1 MNRTKSPFKHNE
13 DGHLLL
19 SEVAHKEAHEGEVD
33 NVVTNDLSVENVS
46 NYSKKKVKEE
56 KVKEVKEE
64 KVEEVKEKKKEV
76 EEEKDVLGSTFTN
89 ETGDEYIKKEN
100 GWNVKDNKTGK
111 FRLVNQKMFYD
122 NQLKG
127 SKPETKQANKFLTEE
142 DLSAMESIQD
152 PKKREIYKNKLI
164 AQRKEEGFV
173 NPAFKKET
181 DARNK
186 VIVGD
191 PFVPKQDKD
200 GNNVDTDAQNTIY
213 SIEKILKNNLWLEG
227 TSQGDKLLDDL
238 SIANTEKERAEFQVI
253 KEKGREEAA
262 KFNEDDLK
270 EISTASAVLNDA
282 RDDKLNEDYG
292 NLGFTFKNGTITSL
306 DGTEIDV
313 NGKKESEVKEFLE
326 NNAVYFENQDD
337 FALYRATKTGELD
350 ASQIH
355 KIKTEADDKAVTA
368 IASIVSNDLENIIT
382 HHLDSRNKKAVTQS
396 TNFINALGFDVSE
409 TDIVNYANAN
419 NANWNE
425 MSLGDVIVTMPQ
437 IGETLEMESAVTNNL
452 DNAVAIEANRQLN
465 LKYNNSHNQQKNAE
479 LYNEELVSLR
489 SEIKADF
496 MESADF
502 LTSER
507 SSNEDIDNNGDDYVG
522 TDYLDG
528 EGNIV
533 NQEAY
538 DDKLASLKQNRVYKN
553 ISTLLQSQETSSQ
566 IQKNVDD
573 YADGLLSN
581 NVWMNTTTQN
591 NNEEGLTEQTE
602 ELDDRQNKLLIKGE
616 LLKKEYDNSIKK
628 MKVSRV
634 WLEENTQKSI
644 QSEIDG
650 ILKGE
655 YTTKEEVEEANLK
668 IEGIIENYN
677 THRNQFKSALDEV
690 KGVSDANLMLQVDY
704 KELFKD
710 GEDFANYANHI
721 ARNTQ
726 WGTQAVT
733 SFGIGALSLVSDA
746 TSFVGMIGDIPVT
759 LLDEISDSLD
769 DGNVVKSIIEASQ
782 VVTGDGFAGEETTT
796 GFTVIKDAIGTL
808 QGVMAD
814 QVEIAPTFEDANS
827 TGDWMEYGVVS
838 IAGQL
843 PQIAAMCLV
852 PGGPYVLGAISA
864 GGQYDQFEQ
873 DRILYDKTG
882 GLYGNNVNFLTAVS
896 GSIAVGAINYYSEKI
911 TLGQIKGVSAILKAP
926 VGKTVGLKY
935 LRQNVFNPK
944 VLLHTITDL
953 GMESGSEALATLGEN
968 GINILAGTQGVDLYD
983 NVVESAVTGAL
994 LSSTMKSPALFKHA
1008 YAPFA
1013 SQNSTQAMDSNFL
1026 KINDLGEKLMNTNVP
1041 SEIESIKAEI
1051 AEIAQENTKLME
1063 LDIQRV
1069 DVLDDSEKRDLINIE
1084 SDNRKLKQ
1092 TASEIIKDESL
1103 SKKQKQEQLKQI
1115 NEKLNKNSVRKQEV
1129 FDKYPDDVVKEKYK
1143 HTMNSVRDQVKII
1156 KEYGGPE
1163 INVQEGNTKKFAEV
1177 LEAAGVDPVYQTRYG
1192 GLMPVLDNYGK
1203 VKSYDMFVNKET
1215 SLKDGMFTT
1224 GAHELLHGIMYQT
1237 LKQDNNTQEV
1247 VGDALLEALTDAGA
1261 TISTDSDFNERINSY
1276 TKAEGQGEE
1285 IMAITSEALMKG
1297 EITLPESALDKLGN
1311 VYRRVIKNKT
1321 NRDIEFNK
1329 PKDVLNF
1336 IKDYN
1341 YSIEKNMSQ
1350 PAITRMAAKGITG
1363 EMVSKFQAAK
1373 KNADAKASFS
1383 RNVIQEI
1390 IAKPDLKTDFD
1401 NLVQDNSGVKK
1412 YKTKDSF
1419 VESTDFFPAYDMIVN
1434 SKKLDGLVMANVS
1447 DVIQPDQ
1454 MSDFVNK
1461 VKEKIGDRFLKNFD
1475 PSINESLFG
1484 WLTGV
1489 AGGAGQSIVYR
1500 AKGDVMNE
1508 YNKVIKAASID
1519 KGRVNAEGD
1528 TFASQI
1534 EADTDVRIESLDD
1547 QVMSPGQETAVK
1559 QKQEGRVLENL
1570 SEVGLENMGEVDA
1583 VVMAEVEALIEQ
1595 NPKDLD
1601 KKLNNLIEKEFRK
1614 LVVAGMGKVSRV
1626 KVGEE
1631 IVKGKKKPIY
1641 KVDVS
1646 GDYKAF
1652 HALEFDN
1659 MVKSL
1664 STDVIKN
1671 NYNNLFDIEQTSR
1684 EKDRKVNPVTGKI
1697 TYPGKGIFTIGTNK
1711 AKWTKYFTEGGYTTL
1726 KERQNGLAK
1735 LIAKSKAKTAV
1746 DNYIIENSTDI
1757 NKVVDAKLNLLS
1769 ESLDNQQKEITSFD
1783 KIQFAKQANIKTD
1796 SRKQGLPTKSTIE
1809 AVKQGKDFLSKL
1821 EKDIKILRGKKGK
1834 NGKPLYKDNG
1844 IALEKAI
1851 ADLVY
1856 SYNIPGLVVLSTDPS
1871 EKGGVADLQLG
1882 IDIGGKIFQQL
1893 NIEVKADGIK
1903 IRVGSTLVT
1912 KYEANKTDKD
1922 GNPLF
1927 DNGNLT
1933 LKDPLG
1939 QNNNTFNKGQK
1950 DIDAY
1955 YNRANELIRENNKTR
1970 KVQFP
1975 QMTNSSSPMTE
1986 SVFFALQNEGLSA
1999 NIVRNSQVKVEEG
2012 GTYTALYYAGKNEN
2026 SAGYI
2031 YFPGKGLYA
2040 LGEDVLFGGRV
2051 PVLDM
2056 SLNIEASIAKYS
2068 EQKNSQGKKPLE
2080 EKYGEKI
2087 IFAKVRILPRPDQF
2101 KSEVSPYD
2109 LADGNSIKELLAAD
2123 SKLASVVKQG
2133 IEAGNMFSK
2142 AVNKSRLTNKDTEVK
2157 GITVLDFDD
2166 TLATSKSMIRY
2177 TKPDGTKGT
2186 LNAEQY
2192 ASTYQELSDQGY
2204 KWDFSEFNEVVDGK
2218 TAPLFNKALKLQEKF
2233 GNSDM
2238 FVLTARPAEAAPAIF
2253 AFLKANGLDIPLK
2266 NITGLANSTSEAKAL
2281 WMAEKV
2287 GDGYNDFYFADDALQ
2302 NVQAV
2307 QNMLD
2312 QFDVKSKVQQAKIQF
2327 SKTID
2332 TKFNDI
2338 LEGSTGVDSK
2348 KRFSAAQAKIRGA
2361 KGKYKGLVPA
2371 SAQDFMGLM
2380 YNFLGKGK
2388 QGDKDMAFF
2397 KKALVD
2403 PFARGID
2410 ELNGAK
2416 QSASNDYKNL
2426 TKAFPGIK
2434 KELNS
2439 KLDNYEGFEGNNFTV
2454 DQAVRVYLWNK
2465 AGFDV
2470 PGLSARDLKSL
2481 VDFVQTDN
2489 NLKPF
2494 ADGVGLISKKAEGYS
2509 KPSDYWLVE
2518 NIASDLMSDGSIGD
2532 ARAEFLGEWQQ
2543 NVDQIFSPENLNKI
2557 QAIYGSK
2564 FVEALKDSLYR
2575 MQTGKNRPQGSG
2587 RLMNTYMNWVNNSV
2601 GAIMFFNM
2609 RSAVLQTISAT
2620 NYVNWSDN
2628 NPLKAAQAF
2637 ANQKQ
2642 YWSDFAM
2649 IFNSDYLKQ
2658 RRSGNQ
2664 RGVNEADLSAAVA
2677 GSDNKAK
2684 AALAWLLSKG
2694 FLPTQ
2699 IADSFAIASGGASFF
2714 RNRVKS
2720 LMKQGM
2726 SRADAES
2733 KAFIDFQETT
2743 EVSQQSARPD
2753 MISQQQANPLGR
2765 LILSFQNTPMQY
2777 GRIMNKA
2784 FRDIASG
2791 RGDTKTHMS
2800 KIIYYGGLQAI
2811 VFGAL
2816 QSALFASLGDED
2828 EEEFDK
2834 KKERILN
2841 QMVDS
2846 WLSVFGFGGK
2856 AVSTIKNTIQEFL
2869 EQKDKGF
2876 NADHAYTILALLGF
2890 SPPIGS
2896 KARKIYS
2903 AIQTDKFNE
2912 DVYNKRG
2919 FTLDNPIW
2927 NAIGNV
2933 IEGITNVP
2941 LGRLSNKMLNLD
2953 NAMDNTNEWWQRAAL
2968 LLGWNTWDLGI
2979 KDKDIQEV
2987 KETIK
2992 EEKKVETKKKR
3003 IIKKEEKKKEKE
3015 KEEKKVIEDN
3025 IEKQKKEKK
3034 EGKKDIKCA
3043 AVNKSGKRCGTTIE
3057 PGQSYCTI
3065 HEKAEQNESGKK
3077 SQCKKIKKD
3086 KKRCGM
3092 QTNSKSGYC
3101 YYHD

>member
-33 NVVTNDLSVENVS
+33 DVVTNDLSVENVS

-64 KVEEVKEKKKEV
+64 KVKKVKEEKKVKF
-76 EEEKDVLGSTFTN
+76 LGSDTGYTYIN
-89 ETGDEYIKKEN
+89 KQGETVPVPESGLDATGFPSGQWKGVKKA
-100 GWNVKDNKTGK
+100 TA
-111 FRLVNQKMFYD
+111 
-122 NQLKG
+122 
-127 SKPETKQANKFLTEE
+127 ETKSIEE
-142 DLSAMESIQD
+142 QSRLSAEWYENNTFV
-152 PKKREIYKNKLI
+152 P
-164 AQRKEEGFV
+164 EEGV
-173 NPAFKKET
+173 SDIKNNKRRIQQILQKNDNLSLIETNSLKSEYEAIEDKEKIEESSARKTKGKET
-181 DARNK
+181 VN
-186 VIVGD
+186 
-191 PFVPKQDKD
+191 
-200 GNNVDTDAQNTIY
+200 
-213 SIEKILKNNLWLEG
+213 S
-227 TSQGDKLLDDL
+227 
-238 SIANTEKERAEFQVI
+238 
-253 KEKGREEAA
+253 
-262 KFNEDDLK
+262 FNEINLGFPFNLG
-270 EISTASAVLNDA
+270 ETEA
-282 RDDKLNEDYG
+282 KLDEKYG
-292 NLGFTFKNGTITSL
+292 YLGFTFNDNVITSIDNQKL
-306 DGTEIDV
+306 EITA
-313 NGKKESEVKEFLE
+313 ETTQEEIKEFM
-326 NNAVYFENQDD
+326 ANQAEE
-337 FALYRATKTGELD
+337 FGSR
-350 ASQIH
+350 
-355 KIKTEADDKAVTA
+355 TEAVVHQTTKRGK
-368 IASIVSNDLENIIT
+368 L
-382 HHLDSRNKKAVTQS
+382 
-396 TNFINALGFDVSE
+396 SE
-409 TDIVNYANAN
+409 
-419 NANWNE
+419 
-425 MSLGDVIVTMPQ
+425 GQ
-437 IGETLEMESAVTNNL
+437 KTNNL
-452 DNAVAIEANRQLN
+452 IAAQSEVNNSILTQGEGDAFDALAEVYNFEISQANYIQGDMPRAVGDNYIENLAETGSAFTDKIQDSDGKINDNIQGSYRDN
-465 LKYNNSHNQQKNAE
+465 LKSAILSVAGEKLNKELIESGEITQPLSGQKLAE
-479 LYNEELVSLR
+479 LYSDRLNSIRSDVSIDY
-489 SEIKADF
+489 ENNTKF
-496 MESADF
+496 MRPEVDK
-502 LTSER
+502 
-507 SSNEDIDNNGDDYVG
+507 
-522 TDYLDG
+522 
-528 EGNIV
+528 
-533 NQEAY
+533 EA
-538 DDKLASLKQNRVYKN
+538 S
-553 ISTLLQSQETSSQ
+553 
-566 IQKNVDD
+566 
-573 YADGLLSN
+573 
-581 NVWMNTTTQN
+581 
-591 NNEEGLTEQTE
+591 
-602 ELDDRQNKLLIKGE
+602 GE
-616 LLKKEYDNSIKK
+616 LLNKTSYVAGDIFNEYGENINEDLYAEKLNY
-628 MKVSRV
+628 
-634 WLEENTQKSI
+634 LETKDPVYDRLTNIMANQKNTS
-644 QSEIDG
+644 DVN
-650 ILKGE
+650 
-655 YTTKEEVEEANLK
+655 EEVTNYVENLEVNLLQTPESQAFLQNALPEELEKLDDQQKKLIASQTLIGNNIKAIETEYQQVIDWGKVNSKENIQKKVDAIRLGEDGEPRVFTTQDEVDEANQQ
-668 IEGIIENYN
+668 IEGIIN
-677 THRNQFKSALDEV
+677 TYGEEYEANQAKLLDLKSR
-690 KGVSDANLMLQVDY
+690 KDANAIARLDFQIDY
-704 KELFKD
+704 EDFKGDKEA
-710 GEDFANYANHI
+710 FANYANLI
-721 ARNTQ
+721 DRNYQIGTQ
-726 WGTQAVT
+726 STAAFANSAIDLVQGISYAVEGVSVDLVKELVGSDSGFGDSEKETFTDFVNEAVDNFQQEHLIDNVQIMPSYESIETFADAAEWGT
-733 SFGIGALSLVSDA
+733 
-746 TSFVGMIGDIPVT
+746 VT
-759 LLDEISDSLD
+759 LFSQAPQLGMLFAPGGTVLLAASSAGNYYHELDE
-769 DGNVVKSIIEASQ
+769 EAKL
-782 VVTGDGFAGEETTT
+782 F
-796 GFTVIKDAIGTL
+796 
-808 QGVMAD
+808 
-814 QVEIAPTFEDANS
+814 
-827 TGDWMEYGVVS
+827 
-838 IAGQL
+838 
-843 PQIAAMCLV
+843 
-852 PGGPYVLGAISA
+852 
-864 GGQYDQFEQ
+864 
-873 DRILYDKTG
+873 DKTNG
-882 GLYGNNVNFLTAVS
+882 VYGNNVGYGTAVMS
-896 GSIAVGAINYYSEKI
+896 GVGVGAVNYYSERI
-911 TLGQIKGVSAILKAP
+911 TLGQIKGVNKILTTPTGRA
-926 VGKTVGLKY
+926 TVGSY
-935 LRQNVFNPK
+935 LRKNIFNTK
-944 VLLHTITDL
+944 SLVNGGIDL
-953 GMESGSEALATLGEN
+953 FTESTSEGLATIGENAISIMNGGEGGLFDNVEASMVTGGLMSTMIKSPILFKSAFVPFQSVDNKLAIDNNLERTARLGEQ
-968 GINILAGTQGVDLYD
+968 LLD
-983 NVVESAVTGAL
+983 NNL
-994 LSSTMKSPALFKHA
+994 IDKHE
-1008 YAPFA
+1008 
-1013 SQNSTQAMDSNFL
+1013 D
-1026 KINDLGEKLMNTNVP
+1026 
-1041 SEIESIKAEI
+1041 IKKEI
-1051 AEIAQENTKLME
+1051 ASISLETTRLIEN
-1063 LDIQRV
+1063 DIKRV
-1069 DVLDDSEKRDLINIE
+1069 DVLNDSEKTDLLNIE

-1092 TASEIIKDESL
+1092 AASEIIKDESL
-1103 SKKQKQEQLKQI
+1103 SKEQKQEQLTQI
-1115 NEKLNKNSVRKQEV
+1115 NEKLNKNGVRKQEV
-1129 FDKYPDDVVKEKYK
+1129 LDKYPDDVVKEKYK
-1143 HTMNSVRDQVKII
+1143 HTMNSVKDQVKII
-1156 KEYGGPE
+1156 KDYGGPE
-1163 INVQEGNTKKFAEV
+1163 INVQEGNTKKFGEV

-1261 TISTDSDFNERINSY
+1261 TISPDSDFNERINSY

-1311 VYRRVIKNKT
+1311 VYRRVVKNKT

-1383 RNVIQEI
+1383 RNVMQEMTS
-1390 IAKPDLKTDFD
+1390 KPDLKTDFD
-1401 NLVQDNSGVKK
+1401 NLVQDDSGVKK

-1419 VESTDFFPAYDMIVN
+1419 LESTDFFPAYDMIVN

-1489 AGGAGQSIVYR
+1489 AGGAGQSIIYR

-1631 IVKGKKKPIY
+1631 VVKGKKKPIY

-1783 KIQFAKQANIKTD
+1783 KIQFAKKANSKTD
-1796 SRKQGLPTKSTIE
+1796 SKKQGLPVKLGSIIEAQKFLETIRKEVDALYATNKFIDKGRAFEQAAINRIKQWKIAGLDVAVEIATEEGGLADVTLRVHTVKGDYGIEMKYGSAKATDVMLSAQSVPWSLEGGRLNSKNNYKGVFDMDSYMKKHTESINDYYNFVNQQIYDYNSGTLADADGNFIGDRLTIPEWKTSSDAIPTFIHQLALKPGADFVNELRSKSTTSVDLYDIASAAYLNKSKPSQAIE
-1809 AVKQGKDFLSKL
+1809 FFGEGLLSL
-1821 EKDIKILRGKKGK
+1821 
-1834 NGKPLYKDNG
+1834 NKDNNPFGLPLLQGEAEMG
-1844 IALEKAI
+1844 IALSSNTWKKTVNGKKSPNMKYGLEMKTVSPRVIPKPVKITSKAEGSLLDKKYMSNRP
-1851 ADLVY
+1851 AMKL
-1856 SYNIPGLVVLSTDPS
+1856 
-1871 EKGGVADLQLG
+1871 A
-1882 IDIGGKIFQQL
+1882 KI
-1893 NIEVKADGIK
+1893 VK
-1903 IRVGSTLVT
+1903 
-1912 KYEANKTDKD
+1912 
-1922 GNPLF
+1922 
-1927 DNGNLT
+1927 
-1933 LKDPLG
+1933 
-1939 QNNNTFNKGQK
+1939 QNN
-1950 DIDAY
+1950 
-1955 YNRANELIRENNKTR
+1955 
-1970 KVQFP
+1970 
-1975 QMTNSSSPMTE
+1975 
-1986 SVFFALQNEGLSA
+1986 
-1999 NIVRNSQVKVEEG
+1999 
-2012 GTYTALYYAGKNEN
+2012 
-2026 SAGYI
+2026 
-2031 YFPGKGLYA
+2031 
-2040 LGEDVLFGGRV
+2040 
-2051 PVLDM
+2051 
-2056 SLNIEASIAKYS
+2056 
-2068 EQKNSQGKKPLE
+2068 
-2080 EKYGEKI
+2080 
-2087 IFAKVRILPRPDQF
+2087 
-2101 KSEVSPYD
+2101 
-2109 LADGNSIKELLAAD
+2109 
-2123 SKLASVVKQG
+2123 
-2133 IEAGNMFSK
+2133 EAGEMFSK
-2142 AVNKSRLTNKDTEVK
+2142 AVNKSRLTNKDTEIK

-2177 TKPDGTKGT
+2177 TTPDGTKGT

-2233 GNSDM
+2233 GATDM

-2253 AFLKANGLDIPLK
+2253 KFLQANGLDIPLK

-2281 WMAEKV
+2281 WMADKV

-2338 LEGSTGVDSK
+2338 LQNTTGVDSK

-2361 KGKYKGLVPA
+2361 KGRYKGLVPA

-2426 TKAFPGIK
+2426 TKAFPQVK
-2434 KELNS
+2434 KDLNK
-2439 KLDNYEGFEGNNFTV
+2439 KLSSFDNDFQDSNFTV

-2481 VDFVQTDN
+2481 VDFVKTDSD
-2489 NLKPF
+2489 LQAF
-2494 ADGVGLISKKAEGYS
+2494 ADGVGLISKKADGYS
-2509 KPSDYWLVE
+2509 KPSNYWLVE

-2543 NVDQIFSPENLNKI
+2543 NADQIFSPENLNKI
-2557 QAIYGSK
+2557 EAIYGSK

-2575 MQTGKNRPQGSG
+2575 MQTGKNRPQGSS

-2658 RRSGNQ
+2658 RRSGNK

-2720 LMKQGM
+2720 LMKQGAL
-2726 SRADAES
+2726 RADAES

-2856 AVSTIKNTIQEFL
+2856 AVATIKSTIQEFL

-2912 DVYNKRG
+2912 DVYSKRG

-2933 IEGITNVP
+2933 IEGVTNVP

-2953 NAMDNTNEWWQRAAL
+2953 NAMDDTNEWWQRAAL

-2987 KETIK
+2987 KEVIK

-3015 KEEKKVIEDN
+3015 KEEKKVIENN

-3043 AVNKSGKRCGTTIE
+3043 AVSKGGSRCKTTIE
-3057 PGQSYCTI
+3057 PGQSYCTV
-3065 HEKAEQNESGKK
+3065 HEKAEKNESGKK
-3077 SQCKKIKKD
+3077 SQCKKVKKD
-3086 KKRCGM
+3086 KKRCKM